1 MSKQKY
7 NKQYMYNRQS
17 KGYQQ
22 NLYKQ
27 HLKENNIKAPKALS
41 EKKLKI
47 SAIVAAIVWIV
58 ATVLLYVYLGWKGL
72 LVGIVIGALVFVG
85 VVLFLRNKQR
95 EMIRYYKQVGMT
107 EEMYIREM
115 RKRNNDPKQ
124 LEAARKLWRKVEV
137 E

>member
-1 MSKQKY
+1 MSKQGH

-27 HLKENNIKAPKALS
+27 HLKENDIKVPKALS

-47 SAIVAAIVWIV
+47 SAIVAAIVCFV
-58 ATVLLYVYLGWKGL
+58 VTVLLYVYLGWKGL
-72 LVGIVIGALVFVG
+72 LVGIVASALVFVG
-85 VVLFLRNKQR
+85 VVLYLRYKQR

-115 RKRNNDPKQ
+115 RKRSNDPKQ
-124 LEAARKLWRKVEV
+124 LEAARKSWRKVDV